1 MNPGHIKIKISKRHQ
16 NKIRKGFPW
25 VYYYQLSG
33 RKISGKPGDLGV
45 IYDSSNRFLAIGLF
59 DPLSDIRLRVL
70 QTRNP
75 REIDESFFRERL
87 AQALALRQP
96 LVSPETTAYRM
107 VNGESD
113 GFPGMVVDRYD
124 DIRVVKVYTSAW
136 FPYLEMLVGL
146 LCEMTGAGRI
156 LLQLSRHVQR
166 VSEGGYH
173 HNQVLFGPGLE
184 GPVRFR
190 ENGLWFEADVMAGQK
205 TGFFL
210 DQRENRQQ
218 VREWAEGRSVLNV
231 FSYSGAFSIYALAG
245 GARSVLEIDIN
256 AQAQAAALKNYELN
270 FGSDGKQKDRLRQ
283 IKGDAF
289 EQLAALGRRG
299 EQFDL
304 VILDPPAFASRKQNK
319 DNALQAYLRLARFGA
334 QCTREGGLLLAA
346 SCSSQVRANEFYR
359 AVDLGIRASGR
370 SFQKILKTG
379 HPLDHPVTFREGA
392 YLKAIYCQFQGKRIT
407 S

>member
-1 MNPGHIKIKISKRHQ
+1 MNPGRIKIKVSKSHQ

-25 VYYYQLSG
+25 VYYYQLSN
-33 RKISGKPGDLGV
+33 RKISGKAGDLGV
-45 IYDSSNRFLAIGLF
+45 IYDSGNRFLAVGLF
-59 DPLSDIRLRVL
+59 DPFSDIRLRIL

-75 REIDESFFRERL
+75 LEIDENFFRERL
-87 AQALALRQP
+87 QQAGEKRSSLDSQ
-96 LVSPETTAYRM
+96 ETTALRM

-113 GFPGMVVDRYD
+113 GFPGMVVDRYNNTL
-124 DIRVVKVYTSAW
+124 VVKVYTSAW
-136 FPYLEMLVGL
+136 FPYLKMLVDL
-146 LCEMTGAGRI
+146 LGEMTGAGRV

-166 VSEGGYH
+166 VSESGYRN
-173 HNQVLFGPGLE
+173 NQVLFGPGLE

-190 ENGLWFEADVMAGQK
+190 ENGLSFEADLLHGQK

-210 DQRENRQQ
+210 DQRENRQK

-231 FSYSGAFSIYALAG
+231 FSYTGAFSIYALAG

-256 AQAQAAALKNYELN
+256 AQAQTAALKNWQLN
-270 FGSDGKQKDRLRQ
+270 FGSDGNQKDRLRQ

-289 EQLAALGRRG
+289 EQLASLNRQG

-319 DNALQAYLRLARFGA
+319 QNALQAYLRLAKAGA

-346 SCSSQVRANEFYR
+346 SCSSQVRADEFYR
-359 AVDLGIRASGR
+359 AVDLGIRATGR
-370 SFQKILKTG
+370 SYKKILKTG
-379 HPLDHPVTFREGA
+379 HPLDHPVTFKEGA
-392 YLKAIYCQFQGKRIT
+392 YLKAIYCQF
-407 S
+407 

>member
-1 MNPGHIKIKISKRHQ
+1 MNPGRIKIKVSKSHQ

-25 VYYYQLSG
+25 VYYYQLSN
-33 RKISGKPGDLGV
+33 RKISGKAGDLGV
-45 IYDSSNRFLAIGLF
+45 IYDSGNRFLAVGLF
-59 DPLSDIRLRVL
+59 DPFSDIRLRIL

-75 REIDESFFRERL
+75 LEIDENFFRERL
-87 AQALALRQP
+87 QQAGEKRSSLDSQ
-96 LVSPETTAYRM
+96 ETTALRM

-113 GFPGMVVDRYD
+113 GFPGMVVDRYNNTL
-124 DIRVVKVYTSAW
+124 VVKVYTSAW
-136 FPYLEMLVGL
+136 FPYLKMLVDL
-146 LCEMTGAGRI
+146 LGEMTGAGRV

-166 VSEGGYH
+166 VSESGYRN
-173 HNQVLFGPGLE
+173 NQVLFGPGLE

-190 ENGLWFEADVMAGQK
+190 ENGLSFEADLLHGQK

-210 DQRENRQQ
+210 DQRENRQK

-231 FSYSGAFSIYALAG
+231 FSYTGAFSVYALAG

-256 AQAQAAALKNYELN
+256 AQAQTAALKNWQLN
-270 FGSDGKQKDRLRQ
+270 FGSDGNQKDRLRQ

-289 EQLAALGRRG
+289 EQLASLNRQG

-319 DNALQAYLRLARFGA
+319 QNALQAYLRLAKAGA

-346 SCSSQVRANEFYR
+346 SCSSQVRADEFYR
-359 AVDLGIRASGR
+359 AVDLGIRATGR
-370 SFQKILKTG
+370 SYKKILKTG
-379 HPLDHPVTFREGA
+379 HPLDHPVTFKEGA
-392 YLKAIYCQFQGKRIT
+392 YLKAIYCQF
-407 S
+407 